1 MNGSV
6 IGLAPEAID
15 GDFVPHARADVAAVL
30 VGREIVLGR
39 VAEGTHYLQT
49 CALNES
55 GAIVWQCFDGSG
67 TLDEIAADIAD
78 VFDVDPEAVST
89 DVVALARLVGGF
101 GFLVGVEEEVL
112 EIDGELSGIPV
123 GEPFP
128 DFEAE
133 DEAGRRASA
142 AVLSGQRSLLVNW
155 SPTCSFCKMIADDL
169 ADLAAALTGNG
180 IEIVLLSDGP
190 RAANRA
196 LLDHANLACRLLL
209 QDDEIAPGFDD
220 MGTPVAYLI
229 DEAGNVAEP
238 LAVGAPDVVA
248 LARRLAGRSGS

>member
-1 MNGSV
+1 MNGAFA
-6 IGLAPEAID
+6 LTPDEID
-15 GDFVPHARADVAAVL
+15 GRFVPHARADVVAVL

-39 VAEGTHYLQT
+39 VAEGTSYLQT

-67 TLDEIAADIAD
+67 TLEEIAADIAD
-78 VFDVDPEAVST
+78 VFDVDAEAVST

-101 GFLVGVEEEVL
+101 GFLVGIEEQVL
-112 EIDGELSGIPV
+112 EIDGEPSGIPV
-123 GEPFP
+123 GVPFP

-133 DEAGRRASA
+133 DEAGRRAGA
-142 AVLSGQRSLLVNW
+142 AVLSGRRSLLVNW
-155 SPTCSFCKMIADDL
+155 SPTCSFCKMIAGDL
-169 ADLAAALTGNG
+169 ADLAPALAANA

-196 LLDHANLACRLLL
+196 LIEHANLACRLLL
-209 QDDEIAPGFDD
+209 QDDELAAGFED

-238 LAVGAPDVVA
+238 SAVGAPEVVA
-248 LARRLAGRSGS
+248 LASRLAGRSGS